1 VEMLITEYRPLFTQ
15 PFNLRR
21 YEADAARQAAAA
33 AAQQAAQEAAHA
45 AALAM
50 GSPLL
55 TPIRCRSLS
64 VMQPEGAGAFAD
76 CCGTPLADSPFSQY
90 IEGAS
95 PGGYSPVAR
104 PRAGSF
110 ADLQQQPAF
119 GFGAAAAAAEEEHL
133 EQHLSD
139 LMDATVSGMLFDMP
153 PTPAHAAVDVSAACG
168 AGADGDQPMSPVAVL
183 RAEATSDGGESSDGS
198 GECYAP
204 ASVACPVSAA
214 CRLLSTAPC
223 SRQPASWL
231 HTTHG

>member
-1 VEMLITEYRPLFTQ
+1 MLITEYRPLFTQ

-76 CCGTPLADSPFSQY
+76 CCGTPLADSPYSQY

-95 PGGYSPVAR
+95 SGGCSPAAR
-104 PRAGSF
+104 PHAGCF
-110 ADLQQQPAF
+110 ADLQQHPVF
-119 GFGAAAAAAEEEHL
+119 GFGAAAAAAAAEEEHL
-133 EQHLSD
+133 EQRLSD
-139 LMDATVSGMLFDMP
+139 LLDATVSGMLFDMP

-168 AGADGDQPMSPVAVL
+168 GATDGDQPMSPVAVL
-183 RAEATSDGGESSDGS
+183 RAEATSDGGDSSDGS
-198 GECYAP
+198 GEWHAF
-204 ASVACPVSAA
+204 ASMACP
-214 CRLLSTAPC
+214 APVVC
-223 SRQPASWL
+223 C
-231 HTTHG
+231 